1 MVLVSGPQLVYL
13 LASLAYG
20 RPDYAAMASFS
31 PATKYGETL
40 RGRSF
45 PERQQMDVDDS
56 LCR

>member
-1 MVLVSGPQLVYL
+1 MVLVSDLQLVYL
-13 LASLAYG
+13 HASAVCG
-20 RPDYAAMASFS
+20 RPDYAATASFS
-31 PATKYGETL
+31 PAIEYGGTF